1 MPVMG
6 VKNEQEKKN
15 MKLTEYFEKAK
26 GLGVLST
33 ADGSGHVDTA
43 IYARPHVI
51 DHENVAFIMAERK
64 SHQNLQSNP
73 HAAYLFKES
82 GNGYKGIRMYLTKT
96 GEEKDSERL
105 HSLIRRKKYLEK
117 EGDGNS
123 SSLYLVTFRINK
135 LLGLTGSGKCPV
147 DTTAAN

>member
-1 MPVMG
+1 M
-6 VKNEQEKKN
+6 NLN
-15 MKLTEYFEKAK
+15 EYFEKAK

-64 SHQNLQSNP
+64 SHHNLQSNP

-82 GNGYKGIRMYLTKT
+82 GNGYKGLRMYLTKT

-105 HSLIRRKKYLEK
+105 HSLIRRKSYVEK
-117 EGDGNS
+117 EGDEND
-123 SSLYLVTFRINK
+123 SLYLVSFRVNK
-135 LLGLTGSGKCPV
+135 VLGLTGSGKCPV
-147 DTTAAN
+147 DTTGGN